1 MFFVTT
7 LTLATSPSQPR
18 FARQLSQRE
27 SLWRDRKRYHYAKAE
42 PSQAHFVRQLPRKG
56 ELFAVNRQMLKSS
69 PLGNLASHSH
79 DREGFPSL
87 FSIDIRV
94 WLAYTTFVNTD

>member
-1 MFFVTT
+1 MVRLQT
-7 LTLATSPSQPR
+7 LGFS
-18 FARQLSQRE
+18 
-27 SLWRDRKRYHYAKAE
+27 RKRYHYAKAE

-56 ELFAVNRQMLKSS
+56 ELFAVNRQMLKNFPS
-69 PLGNLASHSH
+69 GNLASHSH
-79 DREGFPSL
+79 DRESFLSL